1 MSPTRCR
8 VVSRHVSQMFVHF
21 ADPVLASVRLAE
33 LTRKIVWDDWLATRI
48 DTDSGKPVE
57 LIVKEASLQ
66 RRSLALGFIA
76 VSLAAATLSRSS
88 GSSNVSFE
96 KRLSM

>member
-1 MSPTRCR
+1 
-8 VVSRHVSQMFVHF
+8 
-21 ADPVLASVRLAE
+21 
-33 LTRKIVWDDWLATRI
+33 LTRKIIWDDWLATRI

-57 LIVKEASLQ
+57 VIVKEGSLQ